1 MKDLIELAGMALL
14 LGVAGSAF
22 IDAWSLFLRTRFH
35 VATLDYAMLGRW
47 IGHLPRGRFFH
58 TRIASTPAVRGERAL
73 GWVAH
78 YAIGVT
84 FAGVLVALGGKDWV
98 ESPGVALPLAV
109 GIGSVL
115 APWLVMQPAFGAG
128 IAGAKLARPWPGRLR
143 NLGTHTVY
151 GVGLYLSALAVSFTV
166 DL

>member
-1 MKDLIELAGMALL
+1 MTNFIETLGMAAV
-14 LGVAGSAF
+14 LGIAGSAF
-22 IDAWSLFLRTRFH
+22 IDVWSLVLRTRFH

-47 IGHLPRGRFFH
+47 IGHFPRGRFVH
-58 TRIASTPAVRGERAL
+58 TRISAAPAVRGERPL

-78 YAIGVT
+78 YAIGVL
-84 FAGVLVALGGKDWV
+84 FAGVLLVLWGSEWAD
-98 ESPGVALPLAV
+98 SPSIVPPLVV

-128 IAGAKLARPWPGRLR
+128 IAGAKAARPWAGRVR

-151 GVGLYLSALAVSFTV
+151 GLGLYFSALAISLV
-166 DL
+166 

>member
-1 MKDLIELAGMALL
+1 MTAFVEFLATAILIGA
-14 LGVAGSAF
+14 AGSAF
-22 IDAWSLFLRTRFH
+22 IDAWSLMLRRKFH

-47 IGHLPRGRFFH
+47 IGHFPRGQFFH
-58 TRIASTPAVRGERAL
+58 TRIASSAPVRGERPL

-78 YAIGVT
+78 YAIGVA
-84 FAGVLVALGGKDWV
+84 FAGVLLALWGLDWT
-98 ESPGVALPLAV
+98 ESPSVVPPIAV

-128 IAGAKLARPWPGRLR
+128 IAGAKTARPWAGRLR

-151 GVGLYLSALAVSFTV
+151 GLGLYVSALAISVV
-166 DL
+166 